1 MGLHSTCERAGEE
14 GIVRLD
20 GRPMSAGLT
29 IGYHRDLPGGW
40 GEKVIAH
47 QSQVFAVDD
56 AVADNAAVLLEPL
69 SIALHSVLAT
79 PPVDQE
85 PVLVIGSGTIAL
97 CTIWALRATG
107 FRGPLLAQAKREHE
121 RELAR
126 ALGATEVV
134 TPGPE
139 ARQALIETGASAYM
153 PVVGPEVFSGGGF
166 PLIYDCVGS
175 PSSLAQSLRFSS
187 PRGRVVVIGCAGE
200 LKKLDLTFLW
210 ARELRIRGSVGYGL
224 ETWRGERRHTFEIA
238 HDLLVETGAPVQ
250 DMVTH
255 VYPLAQYRDALR
267 AAANHRRSG
276 AVKVLLQP

>member
-1 MGLHSTCERAGEE
+1 
-14 GIVRLD
+14 
-20 GRPMSAGLT
+20 
-29 IGYHRDLPGGW
+29 
-40 GEKVIAH
+40 
-47 QSQVFAVDD
+47 
-56 AVADNAAVLLEPL
+56 
-69 SIALHSVLAT
+69 
-79 PPVDQE
+79 
-85 PVLVIGSGTIAL
+85 
-97 CTIWALRATG
+97 
-107 FRGPLLAQAKREHE
+107 
-121 RELAR
+121 LAR

-175 PSSLAQSLRFSS
+175 PSSLAQSLSFSS

-255 VYPLAQYRDALR
+255 VYPLAQYQDALR